1 MTKLLVIDNYDSFT
15 FNLVQ
20 FLGDLGVA
28 CETHRNDKINV
39 ASALALKPSAI
50 ILSPGPSVPDNAGI
64 CLELVQ
70 TVADMADDLPIFG
83 VCLGHQV
90 IGQALGGKIIRAPQI
105 MHGKTSP
112 IRHSGTGLFDGLP
125 ANYKATRY
133 HSLIIER
140 ATLPACF
147 AITAETDKGTGKGTD
162 KSIVMGLAHKT
173 QPIYSVQFHP
183 ESIASHY
190 GHALL
195 ANFLKLANIDHKPP
209 PDNAL
214 AQTITNGAD

>member
-1 MTKLLVIDNYDSFT
+1 MTSMTKLLVIDNYDSFT

-28 CETHRNDKINV
+28 CETHRNDKIDV
-39 ASALALKPSAI
+39 AGALTLQPAAI

-70 TVADMADDLPIFG
+70 TVADMAEQVPIFG

-90 IGQALGGKIIRAPQI
+90 IGQALGGKIIRAPHI
-105 MHGKTSP
+105 MHGKTSS
-112 IRHSGTGLFDGLP
+112 IRHSSTDLFDGLP

-133 HSLIIER
+133 HSLIVER

-147 AITAETDKGTGKGTD
+147 TITAETDKD
-162 KSIVMGLAHKT
+162 IVMGLAHKT

-214 AQTITNGAD
+214 AQTITNGADYG

>member
-28 CETHRNDKINV
+28 CETHRNDKIDV
-39 ASALALKPSAI
+39 ASALALQPAAI

-70 TVADMADDLPIFG
+70 TVADKGDNLPIFG

-90 IGQALGGKIIRAPQI
+90 IGQALGGKIIRAPRI

-112 IRHSGTGLFDGLP
+112 IRHSSTGLFDGLP
-125 ANYKATRY
+125 AHYKATRY
-133 HSLIIER
+133 HSLIVER

-147 AITAETDKGTGKGTD
+147 AITAETDKG
-162 KSIVMGLAHKT
+162 IVMGLAHKT

-209 PDNAL
+209 PDNRL
-214 AQTITNGAD
+214 AQTITNGANNG